1 MSTSHPES
9 RCELLDDID
18 STVGLD
24 WHLVLP
30 DWLARNDVLAQ
41 LALAHGTPVWAV
53 PPHLVD
59 AVSLLGRVDRLPAHR
74 LAAAIARLPRVPF
87 LRVEL
92 RRLRPPD
99 RRQLSLL

>member
-1 MSTSHPES
+1 VSTSHPES

-18 STVGLD
+18 STEGTRWQLI
-24 WHLVLP
+24 LP
-30 DWLARNDVLAQ
+30 DWLAREDLLAQ
-41 LALAHGTPVWAV
+41 LALAHGTPVWTV

-59 AVSLLGRVDRLPAHR
+59 TLSLLGRVDRMPAHR